1 MSLNEDYYERK
12 IDWDS
17 HYESPEESYEPE
29 EEQEEPAPI
38 QLPPLEEGD
47 EECPF

>member
-12 IDWDS
+12 IDWDA
-17 HYESPEESYEPE
+17 YYEPPYEHEYDE
-29 EEQEEPAPI
+29 EEEEPKA
-38 QLPPLEEGD
+38 LPPLEEGD